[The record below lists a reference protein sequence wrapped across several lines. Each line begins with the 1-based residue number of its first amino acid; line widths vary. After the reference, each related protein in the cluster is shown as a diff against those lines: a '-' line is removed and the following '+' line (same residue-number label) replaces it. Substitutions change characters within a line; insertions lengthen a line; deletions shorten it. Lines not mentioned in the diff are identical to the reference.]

1 MRTEEV
7 GSTREEAERL
17 IAAGLGAVSTAL
29 QDMEAKRQL
38 RALAEQV
45 LVSDRVQD
53 FAAGLNGFVT
63 GVGETSGGGP
73 SGSSGG
79 GPSGGGPS
87 GSSGGEHRGSTAFST
102 GSADC
107 CVCPV
112 CRLIAALR
120 DPSPE
125 FAEQMASA
133 VGDLAV
139 GLTGLLRALSTAM
152 AGPGGSGEQARS
164 GERVAKGDQAT
175 AGGPVTASEPAA
187 AGPVPTPRVKPG
199 GDAKAG
205 RESASRDS
213 GILLDPASNTM
224 SDSPSSGKPGA
235 RKPMAKKAVKKAV
248 RRDTGK

>member
-17 IAAGLGAVSTAL
+17 VAAGLGAVSTAL
-29 QDMEAKRQL
+29 QGMEAKRQL
-38 RALAEQV
+38 RALAEQM
-45 LVSDRVQD
+45 LDPDRVQD
-53 FAAGLNGFVT
+53 LAAGLSGFVS
-63 GVGETSGGGP
+63 GVSGTSGGAA
-73 SGSSGG
+73 SGS
-79 GPSGGGPS
+79 
-87 GSSGGEHRGSTAFST
+87 GEHHGSTAFST

-112 CRLIAALR
+112 CRVIAALR

-139 GLTGLLRALSTAM
+139 GLTGLLRAFSTVM
-152 AGPGGSGEQARS
+152 ARPGEP
-164 GERVAKGDQAT
+164 AT
-175 AGGPVTASEPAA
+175 AGEPAA
-187 AGPVPTPRVKPG
+187 AGESTAAGPAPTPRAKPG
-199 GDAKAG
+199 SDPEGRDPGRGDP
-205 RESASRDS
+205 ASRDS
-213 GILLDPASNTM
+213 GILGDPASNTM
-224 SDSPSSGKPGA
+224 SDSPSSGEPGA